1 MFRRLDRV
9 CRDALD
15 RADYALTLGRLWLF
29 DLIHGPEA
37 PTPADEEREAYRER
51 LRKAFPKTDFNGH

>member
-1 MFRRLDRV
+1 MFHCLDRL
-9 CRDALD
+9 CRKALD

-37 PTPADEEREAYRER
+37 PTPADEKREAYRKR
-51 LRKAFPKTDFNGH
+51 LQKAFPETDFNGR